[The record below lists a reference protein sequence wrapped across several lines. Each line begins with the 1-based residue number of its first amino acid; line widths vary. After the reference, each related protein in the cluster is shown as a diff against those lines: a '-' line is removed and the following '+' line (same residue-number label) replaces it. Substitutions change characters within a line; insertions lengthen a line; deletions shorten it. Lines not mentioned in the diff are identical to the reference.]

1 MNKKAMTRQFKELSL
16 MSSLLKKNHIILK
29 KLPPKAPKITLNVL
43 FI

>member
-16 MSSLLKKNHIILK
+16 MSSLLKKSYSPK
-29 KLPPKAPKITLNVL
+29 KLSTKDPKINLNVL